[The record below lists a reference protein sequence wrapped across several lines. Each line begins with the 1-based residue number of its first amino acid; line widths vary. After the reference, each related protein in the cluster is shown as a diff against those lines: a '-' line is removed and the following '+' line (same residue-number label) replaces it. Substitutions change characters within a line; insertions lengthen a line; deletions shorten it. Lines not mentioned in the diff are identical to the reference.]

1 MFCDRRDFSS
11 VSTTDHLQAET
22 SALFIQY
29 SYHGGVGMA
38 RNGYDDIDT
47 DRQKNVHT
55 THE

>member
-38 RNGYDDIDT
+38 RNGYDDI
-47 DRQKNVHT
+47 
-55 THE
+55 E